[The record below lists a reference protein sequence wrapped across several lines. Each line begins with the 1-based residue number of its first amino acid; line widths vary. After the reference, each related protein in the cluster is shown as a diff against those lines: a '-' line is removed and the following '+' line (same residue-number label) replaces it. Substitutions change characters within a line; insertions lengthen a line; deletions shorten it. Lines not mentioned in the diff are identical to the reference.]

1 MNAAPPPSPGDV
13 REFVLGRL
21 ESHLATRGIEPDGL
35 PDDFDLLTEGVID
48 SFGIVELVMQLE
60 KRYGFEIDF
69 SELDADDLTRIGP
82 LSRHVSHQGGFADVP
97 QS

>member
-1 MNAAPPPSPGDV
+1 LSAAPPPSPGEV

-21 ESHLATRGIEPDGL
+21 ESHLATRGFEAAAV

-60 KRYGFEIDF
+60 QRYGFEIDF
-69 SELDADDLTRIGP
+69 SALDADDLTRIGP
-82 LSRHVSHQGGFADVP
+82 LSRHVSQQGGFANV
-97 QS
+97 S